1 MKKTLLVLSS
11 CFLLALGASAAE
23 AQKIATIDLRKVFDG
38 YWKTKQADAKLKED
52 AGELEK
58 DRKIMV
64 DQFQKNEEKYNKP
77 MEATKDLAI
86 SPAERD
92 KRKKDAENEL
102 LGLRD
107 LEGRIKQFDN
117 TSRAQLAEKQRR
129 IRDNILTEIR
139 EMVKLKVKTA
149 GYTMVLDTAAETPNG
164 TPILLYTSGSDDL
177 SDAVLKELNIN
188 APATPTP
195 APTAK

>member
-1 MKKTLLVLSS
+1 MKKTFLILGS

-58 DRKIMV
+58 DRKVMV
-64 DQFQKNEEKYNKP
+64 DQFQKNEEKYNKTV
-77 MEATKDLAI
+77 EGAKDLAI

-102 LGLRD
+102 IGLRD
-107 LEGRIKQFDN
+107 LKGRIEQFDA
-117 TSRAQLAEKQRR
+117 TSRAQLQEKQRR

-139 EMVKLKVKTA
+139 EMVKIKVKTA
-149 GYTMVLDTAAETPNG
+149 GYTLVIDSAAETSNG
-164 TPILLYTSGSDDL
+164 TPVLLYTGGGDDL
-177 SDAVLKELNIN
+177 TDPVLKELNIN
-188 APATPTP
+188 APLAP
-195 APTAK
+195 AAK

>member
-1 MKKTLLVLSS
+1 MKKTLLILSS

-23 AQKIATIDLRKVFDG
+23 AQRIATIDLRKVFDG
-38 YWKTKQADAKLKED
+38 FWKTKQADAKLKED

-58 DRKIMV
+58 DRKVMV
-64 DQFQKNEEKYNKP
+64 DQFQKNEERYNKTV
-77 MEATKDLAI
+77 EGAKDLAI

-139 EMVKLKVKTA
+139 ETLKLKVKA
-149 GYTMVLDTAAETPNG
+149 ANYGLVFDSAAETPNG
-164 TPILLYTSGSDDL
+164 TPILLYTSGADDL
-177 SDAVLKELNIN
+177 TEVVLKELNIN
-188 APATPTP
+188 APATP
-195 APTAK
+195 AAKTDK

>member
-1 MKKTLLVLSS
+1 MKKTLLVLTS
-11 CFLLALGASAAE
+11 CFLLACGASAADG
-23 AQKIATIDLRKVFDG
+23 QKIATIDLRKVFDG
-38 YWKTKQADAKLKED
+38 FWKTKQADAKLKED

-58 DRKIMV
+58 DRKVMV
-64 DQFQKNEEKYNKP
+64 DQFQKNEERYNKTV
-77 MEATKDLAI
+77 EGAKDLAL

-139 EMVKLKVKTA
+139 ETVKLKVKA
-149 GYTMVLDTAAETPNG
+149 ANYGLVFDSAAETPNG
-164 TPILLYTSGSDDL
+164 TPIILYTSGADDL
-177 SDAVLKELNIN
+177 TDAVLKELNIN
-188 APATPTP
+188 APATP
-195 APTAK
+195 AAKTDK